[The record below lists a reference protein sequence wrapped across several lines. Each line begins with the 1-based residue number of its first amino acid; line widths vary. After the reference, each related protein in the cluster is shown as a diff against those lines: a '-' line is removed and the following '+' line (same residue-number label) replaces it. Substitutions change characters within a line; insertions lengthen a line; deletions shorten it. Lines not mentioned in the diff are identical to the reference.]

1 MVWSG
6 PSGGAA
12 EVRLTHDI
20 IAPWVYW
27 YVNRG
32 LKRAQHQL
40 ITCCILG
47 GLVYAAQSADCGQTG
62 ECLLLTL

>member
-20 IAPWVYW
+20 TAPCVYW

-32 LKRAQHQL
+32 LKRGPASADNMQHL
-40 ITCCILG
+40 W
-47 GLVYAAQSADCGQTG
+47 GLVDAGQSADCGQTG
-62 ECLLLTL
+62 VCLLLTL